1 MLFFRNTNCVHCL
14 SYCSFVESLETGKYE
29 SLNFVLF
36 QECFGSF
43 GPFHFHIINLWLGL
57 SIPAKNKATEILM
70 GIQLN
75 L

>member
-29 SLNFVLF
+29 SLNFVLY
-36 QECFGSF
+36 QDCFDSS
-43 GPFHFHIINLWLGL
+43 GPFI
-57 SIPAKNKATEILM
+57 SILIFESAYQFWQKKTTKILM

>member
-43 GPFHFHIINLWLGL
+43 GPFHFHIINL
-57 SIPAKNKATEILM
+57 
-70 GIQLN
+70 
-75 L
+75 